1 MDEFNQQ
8 VVDRQAAAFIVTL
21 PDGYHGHTAAFL
33 AEPIARDGAL
43 VKLRVAGRGREHL
56 IRWIAETDLN
66 AAVAAQVTSA
76 KAWEYR
82 DEKEGV
88 QLLSLDRLDE
98 EKRTQWTSE
107 RPLNSVPETLYSL
120 MGARERLPA
129 KSATM
134 RLVALA
140 DQNPDKMRALAE
152 LLLVKNGSLLFGRI
166 AARPDE
172 AGMLTSMG
180 IKVGGYDRDTGN
192 FLVCVEPS
200 SLDRTAVV
208 TRDLDVSSLHV
219 RNSARLGADNYPA
232 TIDEID
238 AEIAWCEYMLSRRES
253 TLVDTPLDASKRADI
268 ESSLY
273 SLRESRLEASNG
285 PLPIPVTV
293 VASHASYPIECSA
306 KGLLLSGG
314 RLVINYPFRWQD
326 GTDPSFDPDAQIDI
340 SRVLLANGEELQD
353 GWRDIGT
360 SDVTADDYRVL
371 DERVQRLERSMA
383 MGQDLPET
391 DDLYDRITQV
401 MGESPW
407 MIDVDSG
414 KVVPIATEPLPQV
427 SAMSMRM

>member
-1 MDEFNQQ
+1 
-8 VVDRQAAAFIVTL
+8 
-21 PDGYHGHTAAFL
+21 
-33 AEPIARDGAL
+33 
-43 VKLRVAGRGREHL
+43 
-56 IRWIAETDLN
+56 
-66 AAVAAQVTSA
+66 
-76 KAWEYR
+76 
-82 DEKEGV
+82 
-88 QLLSLDRLDE
+88 
-98 EKRTQWTSE
+98 
-107 RPLNSVPETLYSL
+107 
-120 MGARERLPA
+120 
-129 KSATM
+129 
-134 RLVALA
+134 
-140 DQNPDKMRALAE
+140 
-152 LLLVKNGSLLFGRI
+152 LVKNGSLLFGRI

-273 SLRESRLEASNG
+273 SLRESRLEAING